1 MSHPKIDNK
10 TILVSGGCGSIGA
23 VLVKKLIEEFS
34 PKQVRV
40 LDNNEAG
47 LFNSMRKYAEN
58 KKIRFLLGDVRDKER
73 ITWAMKNVDTVFHAA
88 ALKHVA
94 LNEYSPFESVKTNVL
109 GTQNM
114 LESAL
119 TNDVET
125 FINIST
131 DKAANPTSTMGA
143 SKLLA
148 ERLTVGADYF
158 KGKGETIFASV
169 RFGNVLNSSGSV
181 LPIWLDEIKK
191 NQSLTVTDKNMV
203 RYFMTTE
210 QAVDLIFKAAAMAQ
224 GGEIFILKMPALK
237 VIDLAEVIL
246 EKFGRQKTALKFIG
260 KRPGEKLYEKI
271 VTRTEAQQALELKD
285 MYVLPMAID
294 FPNIGEDVVR
304 KSFEYFKKLGGR
316 AVPEEGVQP
325 EKLMTKEEIE
335 KLLAKI
341 KLQ

>member
-1 MSHPKIDNK
+1 MVNQKIDGR
-10 TILVSGGCGSIGA
+10 TILVSGGCGSIGS
-23 VLVKKLIEEFS
+23 VLVEKLLEGHS

-47 LFNSMRKYAEN
+47 LFEAMRQYSGN
-58 KKIRFLLGDVRDKER
+58 KKLRFLLGDVRDKDR
-73 ITWAMKNVDTVFHAA
+73 VFWAMKNVEVVFHAA

-114 LESAL
+114 LEAAL
-119 TNDVET
+119 TNNIAT
-125 FINIST
+125 FVNIST

-158 KGKGETIFASV
+158 KGNSQTIFTSV

-181 LPIWLDEIKK
+181 LPIWLDQLKK
-191 NQSLTVTDKNMV
+191 GETLTITDKNMI
-203 RYFMTTE
+203 RYFMTIE
-210 QAVDLIFKAAAMAQ
+210 QAVGLIFKATEMAQ

-237 VIDLAEVIL
+237 ITDLAEVLL
-246 EKFGRQKTALKFIG
+246 EKFGRAKTELKFIG

-271 VTRTEAQQALELKD
+271 VTRTEAHQALELKD
-285 MYVLPMAID
+285 MYVLPTAID
-294 FPNIGEDVVR
+294 YPNVSEDVV
-304 KSFEYFKKLGGR
+304 KHSFDYFKQLGGKP
-316 AVPEEGVQP
+316 VPEEGVMP
-325 EKLMTKEEIE
+325 KNLMSKTEIK
-335 KLLAKI
+335 KLLSQIEI
-341 KLQ
+341 K